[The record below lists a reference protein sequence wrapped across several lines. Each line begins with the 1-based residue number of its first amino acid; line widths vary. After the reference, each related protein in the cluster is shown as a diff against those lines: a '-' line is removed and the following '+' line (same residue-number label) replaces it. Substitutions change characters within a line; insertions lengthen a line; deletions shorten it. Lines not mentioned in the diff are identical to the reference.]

1 MEWLNISLEIAQR
14 TGAEITEEAI
24 ERMVRSAICWPR
36 LPEAARRRVW
46 RNRGSRIRSAL
57 NESEKRWLRP
67 LGPMSKALS
76 LVLYWINYALMRT
89 LFRLRYSGLE
99 NLPARGPFI
108 IAPNH
113 TSFLDPVALAAGS
126 SPRLLRCTYWAGWT
140 GVVFKGPICRA
151 LARLAQAVPIDP
163 RGAPPP
169 VLLWVRRC

>member
-1 MEWLNISLEIAQR
+1 
-14 TGAEITEEAI
+14 
-24 ERMVRSAICWPR
+24 
-36 LPEAARRRVW
+36 
-46 RNRGSRIRSAL
+46 
-57 NESEKRWLRP
+57 
-67 LGPMSKALS
+67 MSKALS

-113 TSFLDPVALAAGS
+113 TSFLDPVALAAGPD
-126 SPRLLRCTYWAGWT
+126 PRLLRCTYWAGWT

-163 RGAPPP
+163 RRGAASSLALGAA
-169 VLLWVRRC
+169 VLKRDMALVWFPKDNVHRTEACSRSEPGSACCSSTFPCRSCRW